1 MGAAESQGAVGVLTV
16 DDKPLFRTAAAAVVE
31 ATPGFVAVGEAAS
44 GREALRLSAVLDPDL
59 VLVDVRMPGM
69 DGIETARRLAEIR
82 PEAVVVLIS
91 IDDLTGFD
99 ALLRRSGAAAS
110 VRKQELSP
118 GVLERLW
125 AEHRPR

>member
-1 MGAAESQGAVGVLTV
+1 MGAGESHGAVGVLTV

-44 GREALRLSAVLDPDL
+44 GPEALRLSAVLDPDL

-91 IDDLTGFD
+91 IDDLTGFE
-99 ALLRRSGAAAS
+99 ALLQRSGAAAS
-110 VRKQELSP
+110 VRKQELCP